1 MRAVHNASTAA
12 SCAQRGPSTPS
23 QRGVDDLCAMPWRL
37 LSFSHLW
44 IAFGAFSTTVL
55 SWLWVGEGR
64 ALADGGLAAAVWVG
78 ASTGLGYTVQRGIKY
93 MGHPESLP
101 PLRRAFWRQ
110 RGILLAAGWLL
121 AWGGVT
127 WALWDDL
134 AWWTP
139 RRWPVVVGLGVVGI
153 AYAFLPGLSGGLR
166 SVTWLK
172 IPVIAAVWAT
182 ATTHHP
188 EAATDATAWAHRF
201 LLVAALTLPFDL
213 RDVDVDRPYMRT
225 LPMSW
230 GPARTLRV
238 AQGLALASATVAL
251 WAWAT
256 RIHVAGVVRPFEA
269 GPLVGALQSL
279 AVVGVLRPKA
289 SLPRLTQRDE
299 REKER
304 WTGWVL
310 DGMLSLPYLLLLV
323 AHLALEAF
331 ALVVP

>member
-1 MRAVHNASTAA
+1 M
-12 SCAQRGPSTPS
+12 
-23 QRGVDDLCAMPWRL
+23 DDLCAMWRL

-44 IAFGAFSTTVL
+44 IAFGAFATTML
-55 SWLWVGEGR
+55 SWLWVGEDH
-64 ALADGGLAAAVWVG
+64 ALANGGLAAAVWVG

-93 MGHPESLP
+93 MGHAESLP

-110 RGILLAAGWLL
+110 GGTLLGAGWLI
-121 AWGGVT
+121 AWGSIT
-127 WALWDDL
+127 WVFWADL

-139 RRWPVVVGLGVVGI
+139 RRWPVAVGLGVMGI
-153 AYAFLPGLSGGLR
+153 AYAFLPGVSGGLR

-188 EAATDATAWAHRF
+188 EAATDATAWVHRF

>member
-1 MRAVHNASTAA
+1 M
-12 SCAQRGPSTPS
+12 
-23 QRGVDDLCAMPWRL
+23 DDLCAMWRL

-44 IAFGAFSTTVL
+44 IAFGAFATTML
-55 SWLWVGEGR
+55 SWLWVGEDH
-64 ALADGGLAAAVWVG
+64 ALANGGLAAAVWVG

-93 MGHPESLP
+93 MGHAESLP

-110 RGILLAAGWLL
+110 GGTLLGAGWLI
-121 AWGGVT
+121 AWGGIT
-127 WALWDDL
+127 WVFWADL

-139 RRWPVVVGLGVVGI
+139 RRWPVAVGLGVMGI
-153 AYAFLPGLSGGLR
+153 AYAFLPGVSGGLR

-188 EAATDATAWAHRF
+188 EVATDGAAWVHRF

-213 RDVDVDRPYMRT
+213 RDVDVDRPCMRT
-225 LPMSW
+225 LPMLW

-256 RIHVAGVVRPFEA
+256 RVHVAGTLRPLED
-269 GPLVGALQSL
+269 GPLVAALQSL
-279 AVVGVLRPKA
+279 AVVGVLRPTA
-289 SLPRLTQRDE
+289 SLAKLTHRDE
-299 REKER
+299 RVKER

-310 DGMLSLPYLLLLV
+310 DGMLCLPYLVLLA
-323 AHLALEAF
+323 AHLALEAL
-331 ALVVP
+331 ALVLP